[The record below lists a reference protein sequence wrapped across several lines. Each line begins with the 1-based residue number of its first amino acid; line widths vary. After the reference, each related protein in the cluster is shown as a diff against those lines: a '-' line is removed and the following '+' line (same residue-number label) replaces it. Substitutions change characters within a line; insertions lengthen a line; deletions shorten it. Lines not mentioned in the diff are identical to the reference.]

1 MGMVHRAAVV
11 VPTALILLSAA
22 PDIGFSSEI
31 TARGKVVLLEKC
43 GRCHA
48 VDGYNAIRPLLAGWT
63 PDMIRDNVRRLDRL
77 KAFMPPF
84 AGSERDFND
93 LVAYLSTL
101 RSAEWTRLYE
111 ETDDTGGG
119 R

>member
-1 MGMVHRAAVV
+1 MNESGFWALQPVAVHDVDPR
-11 VPTALILLSAA
+11 SAT
-22 PDIGFSSEI
+22 EVQ
-31 TARGKVVLLEKC
+31 RGQAIFKVQC

-101 RSAEWTRLYE
+101 RSAEWPRLYE